1 MLLLFNCCCCLP
13 VYPSVSRLLLPADF
27 THELKPRVNVCVQE
41 CEEDPCC
48 EYQMCKL
55 KSGAQ
60 CAYGECCYNCQ
71 YLPGGTVCRSGK
83 DDVMAWTSGWAR
95 TSPTRAW

>member
-1 MLLLFNCCCCLP
+1 N
-13 VYPSVSRLLLPADF
+13 S
-27 THELKPRVNVCVQE
+27 
-41 CEEDPCC
+41 EDPCC

-83 DDVMAWTSGWAR
+83 DECDLPEFCNGSSFKKLINPHLHSGTSETCWN
-95 TSPTRAW
+95 

>member
-1 MLLLFNCCCCLP
+1 DVGEDCDCG
-13 VYPSVSRLLLPADF
+13 S
-27 THELKPRVNVCVQE
+27 EK
-41 CEEDPCC
+41 EDPCC

-71 YLPGGTVCRSGK
+71 VRTRGTVCRSGK
-83 DDVMAWTSGWAR
+83 DECDLPENALCG
-95 TSPTRAW
+95 

>member
-1 MLLLFNCCCCLP
+1 GEDCDCG
-13 VYPSVSRLLLPADF
+13 S
-27 THELKPRVNVCVQE
+27 EK
-41 CEEDPCC
+41 DPCC

-71 YLPGGTVCRSGK
+71 VRTRGTVCRSDRFGNCGYQYYGYK
-83 DDVMAWTSGWAR
+83 KCESR
-95 TSPTRAW
+95 